1 MFNVNIVKCETEE
14 VVESFEQLSRR
25 SAEKLSRGI
34 SINLNHEEFYV
45 DIIEKQIEQPKTP
58 LGSVFPASRGVLHK
72 LCQTSF

>member
-1 MFNVNIVKCETEE
+1 MCTIINIRKINTNKERVVVMFNVNIVKCETEE

-45 DIIEKQIEQPKTP
+45 DIIEK
-58 LGSVFPASRGVLHK
+58 
-72 LCQTSF
+72 

>member
-1 MFNVNIVKCETEE
+1 MCTIINIRKINTNTERVVVMFNVNIVKCETEE

-45 DIIEKQIEQPKTP
+45 DIIEK
-58 LGSVFPASRGVLHK
+58 
-72 LCQTSF
+72 

>member
-34 SINLNHEEFYV
+34 SINLNHEEFRV
-45 DIIEKQIEQPKTP
+45 DIIEQ
-58 LGSVFPASRGVLHK
+58 
-72 LCQTSF
+72 

>member
-45 DIIEKQIEQPKTP
+45 DIIEK
-58 LGSVFPASRGVLHK
+58 
-72 LCQTSF
+72 